1 MFEYQQKLIPDI
13 ILTAYMRIE
22 EETVRAPREW
32 LGPPIQMIV
41 RRYLWQMA
49 TILFLEVLFMFSMF
63 GLNITYPGNDSG
75 S

>member
-1 MFEYQQKLIPDI
+1 
-13 ILTAYMRIE
+13 MRIE

-41 RRYLWQMA
+41 RRYLGQMA

-63 GLNITYPGNDSG
+63 GLNITYPGNDSD